1 MVSRFFRRPS
11 RSLRHHT
18 VSLLPE
24 VEAIIMTSVSE
35 SIDRVTRRTGDPV
48 NFSISTNMIVLGRL
62 TFALTEQRKGHRP
75 DPEAIE
81 WLIDLIDGKRCITDR
96 DLQDYAEFVA
106 LITEAYYKRHSKL
119 HYKITNVQM

>member
-24 VEAIIMTSVSE
+24 VEAIIQISIRE
-35 SIDRVTRRTGDPV
+35 SIDHVTRRTGAPA
-48 NFSISTNMIVLGRL
+48 NFSISTNMIILGRL
-62 TFALTEQRKGHRP
+62 IFALTEQRKGHRP

-81 WLIDLIDGKRCITDR
+81 WLMDVVDGKRRITDR
-96 DLQDYAEFVA
+96 DLQDYAKFMFP
-106 LITEAYYKRHSKL
+106 ITEAYCERHSITL
-119 HYKITNVQM
+119 HRQSYAT